1 MNKPHIIQEEG
12 NLRALIDAIIY
23 KNVKDYNNTEKIDNF
38 VENIT
43 NSILN
48 NKIIRIDVDELS
60 LRRIGKT
67 YLLSS
72 IAEFINNNN
81 EFEAIYVARNSS
93 IKRIMANDYLMNTR
107 CIIKS
112 DVDKYDFEIRYNKE
126 QIYIIVDEIS
136 NELYEYI
143 KSKAPKATII
153 GIVQI

>member
-1 MNKPHIIQEEG
+1 MIKPHIIKEES
-12 NLRALIDAIIY
+12 NLRALIDAVIY
-23 KNVKDYNNTEKIDNF
+23 KNVKDYNDIDKIDAF
-38 VENIT
+38 VDNIT

-48 NKIIRIDVDELS
+48 EKVIRTDMDDLS

-72 IAEFINNNN
+72 IAELINNNN

-93 IKRIMANDYLMNTR
+93 IKRIMANDHLMNTR

-112 DVDKYDFEIRYNKE
+112 DVDKYDFSIRYNKE
-126 QIYIIVDEIS
+126 NVYIIVDEI
-136 NELYEYI
+136 NNDLYELI
-143 KSKAPKATII
+143 KSKVQKATII